1 MMDATCSIDIIT
13 VKGVKNMLF
22 GGEGIFHTVVT
33 GPGKIILQTMPFSS
47 FAGALAPFFASGGSK

>member
-1 MMDATCSIDIIT
+1 
-13 VKGVKNMLF
+13 MLF